1 MARETFHQQLEELQ
15 KELLKM
21 GTLVEEAIH
30 RAVRS
35 LSEKDS
41 ALAREVINNDD
52 QVDDMELEIE
62 KLCLSLFALQ
72 QPMAADLRLVGTALK
87 FVTDLERMGDHAVD
101 IAKITLRLEGQ
112 PLIKPLVDIPRM
124 AEMAQLMMREALAA
138 YVNGDA
144 DQAYAMI
151 ARDDEV
157 DSLYGQIFRELLTYM
172 IEDPRTITQATY
184 LIFVAMYLE
193 RIADHA
199 TNLGE
204 WTIYMVT
211 GERKE
216 LNN

>member
-1 MARETFHQQLEELQ
+1 MPRETFHEQLEDLQ

-21 GTLVEEAIH
+21 GTLVEESIH

-41 ALAREVINNDD
+41 DLARQVLEQDD
-52 QVDDMELEIE
+52 AIDGLELEIE
-62 KLCLSLFALQ
+62 KRCLSLFGLQ
-72 QPMAADLRLVGTALK
+72 QPVAVDLRLIGTALK
-87 FVTDLERMGDHAVD
+87 FITDLERMGDHAVD

-124 AEMAQLMMREALAA
+124 AELAETMVREALAA
-138 YVNGDA
+138 YVNRDA
-144 DQAYAMI
+144 QQAYTMI

-157 DSLYGQIFRELLTYM
+157 DALYGQLFRELLSYM
-172 IEDPRTITQATY
+172 IEDPRTIQQATY
-184 LIFVAMYLE
+184 LTFVAMYLE

>member
-1 MARETFHQQLEELQ
+1 MTRETFHEQLEDLQ

-21 GTLVEEAIH
+21 GTVVEEAIH

-41 ALAREVINNDD
+41 DLARQVIDQDD
-52 QVDDMELEIE
+52 VIDNMELEIE
-62 KLCLSLFALQ
+62 KMCLALFGLQ
-72 QPMAADLRLVGTALK
+72 QPVAVDLRLIGTALK

-124 AEMAQLMMREALAA
+124 AELAQIMMREALAA
-138 YVNGDA
+138 YVNRDPQ
-144 DQAYAMI
+144 QAYTMI

-157 DSLYGQIFRELLTYM
+157 DALYGQIFRELLTYM
-172 IEDPRTITQATY
+172 IEDPRTIQQATY

>member
-1 MARETFHQQLEELQ
+1 MAREIFHQQLEELQ
-15 KELLKM
+15 EELLKM

-41 ALAREVINNDD
+41 ALAHQVIDADD
-52 QVDDMELEIE
+52 QVDEAELDIE
-62 KLCLSLFALQ
+62 RRCLALFALQ
-72 QPMAADLRLVGTALK
+72 QPMATDLRLVGTALK
-87 FVTDLERMGDHAVD
+87 FITDLERMADHAVD

-124 AEMAQLMMREALAA
+124 AELAQAMVREALAS
-138 YVNGDA
+138 YVNRDA
-144 DQAYAMI
+144 ELAYAMI

-157 DSLYGQIFRELLTYM
+157 DHLYGQIFRELLTYM
-172 IEDPRTITQATY
+172 MEDPRTIKQATH